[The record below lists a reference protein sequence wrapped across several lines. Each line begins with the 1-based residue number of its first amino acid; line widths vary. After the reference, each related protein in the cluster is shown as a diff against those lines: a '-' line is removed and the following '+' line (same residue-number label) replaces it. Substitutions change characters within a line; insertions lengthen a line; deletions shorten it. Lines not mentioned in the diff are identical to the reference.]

1 MRKIIKQVAILIVS
15 LFILSFL
22 TFSLARLAPGDPLV
36 SYYGDR
42 VEKMSEE
49 QKEQARTRL
58 GLDESIV
65 IQYGH
70 WVDQVIRGDL
80 GLSFKYKKPV
90 STVIEGRIGNTLL
103 LGGLGFIVLFVTS
116 LWQGILCAIHE
127 KSLFDR
133 VATKFGTILACV
145 PEFWLCLLLILVFSV
160 NLRWFPSSSAYSLGH
175 QGDIP
180 DRLWHL
186 FLPVSV
192 IVISHVWY
200 YAHIVRNKM
209 ITELKKDYVL
219 LARANGLSIRQIVWR
234 HCLPNMLGSYLALM
248 AVALPHLVGGTYI
261 VEMVF
266 SYPGLGTL
274 AYESA
279 RYHDYNLLMVTVLM
293 SGALI
298 MIVNLG
304 VNMLARRIDPKID
317 AQEVLLE
324 SEGEWV

>member
-1 MRKIIKQVAILIVS
+1 MRKIIKQIVILIVS

-49 QKEQARTRL
+49 QKERAKTRL
-58 GLDESIV
+58 GLDESIMV
-65 IQYGH
+65 QYGRWFEQALH
-70 WVDQVIRGDL
+70 GNMGV
-80 GLSFKYKKPV
+80 SFKYKKPV
-90 STVIEGRIGNTLL
+90 STVVEGRIGNTLL
-103 LGGLGFIVLFVTS
+103 LGGIGFIVLFAAS
-116 LWQGILCAIHE
+116 LGLGILCALHE
-127 KSLFDR
+127 NSLFDR
-133 VATKFGTILACV
+133 VVTRLGTVLSCV
-145 PEFWLCLLLILVFSV
+145 PEFWFCLLLILIFSV

-175 QGDIP
+175 QKDVL

-186 FLPVSV
+186 FLPVCV

-209 ITELKKDYVL
+209 IAQLKKDHVL
-219 LARANGLSIRQIVWR
+219 LARANGLGMAQIVWR
-234 HCLPNMLGSYLALM
+234 HCLPNMLGSYLSLM
-248 AVALPHLVGGTYI
+248 AVALPHIIGGTYI

-279 RYHDYNLLMVTVLM
+279 LYHDYNLLMITVLL
-293 SGALI
+293 SGAMI
-298 MIVNLG
+298 MIANLG
-304 VNMLARRIDPKID
+304 VNALARHIDPKID